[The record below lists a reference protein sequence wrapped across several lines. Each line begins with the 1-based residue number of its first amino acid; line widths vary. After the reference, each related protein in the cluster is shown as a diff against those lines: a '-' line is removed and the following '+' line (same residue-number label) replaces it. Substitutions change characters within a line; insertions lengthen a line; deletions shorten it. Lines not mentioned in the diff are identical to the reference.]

1 MYIYPNNQ
9 VIRKMDIFGQPINLN
24 LDLRSKYQSVI
35 GGMVSLIIVVLL
47 LGYSVNEIIGY
58 TVNRGIQIT

>member
-1 MYIYPNNQ
+1 
-9 VIRKMDIFGQPINLN
+9 MDIFGQPINLN